1 MIQEGKTIMTTKT
14 RLFGEITI
22 ADEKLI
28 IFPEG
33 IVGFP
38 FLKTFALI
46 HDAEDEKAP
55 IMWLQSME
63 EPGFAMPVIEPNL
76 VMDNYNPTVN
86 DEFLTP
92 VGELAPDQIYSL
104 VTITVPP
111 EIEKMSVNLK
121 APIVINMA
129 NNKAVQIIVE
139 DDFKVKHPIYET
151 LRKRKEGAVC

>member
-1 MIQEGKTIMTTKT
+1 MTTKT

>member
-1 MIQEGKTIMTTKT
+1 MTIET

-28 IFPEG
+28 TFPEG

-38 FLKTFALI
+38 FMKQFALI
-46 HDAEDEKAP
+46 RDEENKDSA

-63 EPGFAMPVIEPNL
+63 EPGFAMPVIEPQL
-76 VMDNYNPTVN
+76 VVDDYNPTVN
-86 DEFLTP
+86 DEYLTP
-92 VGELAPDQIYSL
+92 VGELAPDEIYSL

-121 APIVINMA
+121 APIVINME

-139 DDFKVKHPIYET
+139 DDFQVKHPIYET
-151 LRKRKEGAVC
+151 LKKRKEGCEC

>member
-1 MIQEGKTIMTTKT
+1 
-14 RLFGEITI
+14 
-22 ADEKLI
+22 
-28 IFPEG
+28 
-33 IVGFP
+33 
-38 FLKTFALI
+38 
-46 HDAEDEKAP
+46 
-55 IMWLQSME
+55 
-63 EPGFAMPVIEPNL
+63 MPVIEPNL

-151 LRKRKEGAVC
+151 LRKRKVGAVC

>member
-1 MIQEGKTIMTTKT
+1 MTTKT

-38 FLKTFALI
+38 FLKKFALI
-46 HDAEDEKAP
+46 HDAENENAP

-63 EPGFAMPVIEPNL
+63 ETGFALPVIEPAL
-76 VMDNYNPTVN
+76 VVDHYNPIVN
-86 DEFLTP
+86 DELLAP
-92 VGELAPDQIYSL
+92 VGELEPDQMYVL

-111 EIEKMSVNLK
+111 QIENMSVNLK
-121 APIVINMA
+121 APIVINMK
-129 NNKAVQIIVE
+129 NNQAVQIIVE
-139 DDFKVKHPIYET
+139 DEYKVKHPIYET
-151 LRKRKEGAVC
+151 LKKRKEGCGC

>member
-1 MIQEGKTIMTTKT
+1 MTTKT
-14 RLFGEITI
+14 RLFREIAL
-22 ADEKLI
+22 ADETLI

-76 VMDNYNPTVN
+76 VKDDYNPTVN
-86 DEFLTP
+86 DEYLTP

>member
-1 MIQEGKTIMTTKT
+1 MTTET

-28 IFPEG
+28 TFPEG

-38 FLKTFALI
+38 FLKQFALI
-46 HDAEDEKAP
+46 HDADNEDSP
-55 IMWLQSME
+55 IMWMQSME
-63 EPGFAMPVIEPNL
+63 EPAFAMPVIEPNF
-76 VMDNYNPTVN
+76 VVDSYNPTVN
-86 DEFLTP
+86 DEYLAP
-92 VGELAPDQIYSL
+92 VGELAPEQIYSL
-104 VTITVPP
+104 VTLTVPP

-139 DDFKVKHPIYET
+139 DDYKVKHPIYET
-151 LRKRKEGAVC
+151 LKKRKEGKAC

>member
-1 MIQEGKTIMTTKT
+1 MTIET

-28 IFPEG
+28 TFPEG

-38 FLKTFALI
+38 FLNQFALI
-46 HDAEDEKAP
+46 HDADNENAP
-55 IMWLQSME
+55 IMWLQSMD
-63 EPGFAMPVIEPNL
+63 EPAFAMPVIEPHL
-76 VMDNYNPTVN
+76 VASDYNPTVN
-86 DEFLTP
+86 DEYLAP
-92 VGELAPDQIYSL
+92 VGELAQDQIYTL

-121 APIVINMA
+121 APIVINME

-139 DDFKVKHPIYET
+139 DDFQVKHPIYET
-151 LRKRKEGAVC
+151 LRKRKEGKAC